1 MFLKTLPHV
10 RRSEMALL
18 ECPGHPILRR
28 LINIFRTFA
37 DKLRMLRKDQNKTV
51 FSKLVQI
58 SLTVALA
65 ACTNQVVEKA
75 GRPSGLRNSS
85 NGQCPKILN
94 GIVVDNVRAV
104 VHLKIKLQDGSTSEC
119 TGTFL
124 GDNAVLTAS
133 HCTENTANGSVEL
146 ADGTKAVAMVE
157 GWTVEDKKEDQ
168 AAYENEI
175 GTELSYAQ
183 YFDRKSRD
191 IAVLI
196 FPSGTSSSWRN
207 IAPNP
212 PKVGD
217 TIMIA
222 GYGRTSFQNDS
233 ADGNVRYGSN
243 SIDFLKDGLLIFES
257 AAGTHPTAGQDST
270 SSFGDSGG
278 PVLYKEGVVGV
289 ISAGDTTQA
298 IYAYLFSEFNLKVLE
313 EAEGKG
319 ARINGLNSVRKA
331 LDRPAKP
338 ETSDPTD
345 GCSRN

>member
-1 MFLKTLPHV
+1 
-10 RRSEMALL
+10 
-18 ECPGHPILRR
+18 
-28 LINIFRTFA
+28 
-37 DKLRMLRKDQNKTV
+37 MLRKDQNKTV

-65 ACTNQVVEKA
+65 ACTNQVFEKA

-104 VHLKIKLQDGSTSEC
+104 VNLKINNQDGSEGGSC

-133 HCTENTANGSVEL
+133 HCTENTATGNVEL
-146 ADGTKAVAMVE
+146 PDGTKAVAMVR

-168 AAYENEI
+168 AATENGS
-175 GTELSYAQ
+175 GTELSNAQ
-183 YFDRKSRD
+183 YFDRTSRD

-222 GYGRTSFQNDS
+222 GYGDTSFQNDNN
-233 ADGNVRYGSN
+233 DGNVRYGSN
-243 SIDFLKDGLLIFES
+243 RIDFLKDGLLIFES

-270 SSFGDSGG
+270 NGHGDSGG
-278 PVLYKEGVVGV
+278 PVLYEEGVVGV
-289 ISAGDTTQA
+289 ISKGDTTQA
-298 IYAYLFSEFNLKVLE
+298 IEAYLFSEFNLKVLE

-319 ARINGLNSVRKA
+319 AHINGLNSVRKA
-331 LDRPAKP
+331 LGRPAKP
-338 ETSDPTD
+338 ETTDPAD

>member
-1 MFLKTLPHV
+1 
-10 RRSEMALL
+10 
-18 ECPGHPILRR
+18 
-28 LINIFRTFA
+28 
-37 DKLRMLRKDQNKTV
+37 MLRKDQNKTV

-58 SLTVALA
+58 SLTVALV

-94 GIVVDNVRAV
+94 GIVVDKVRAV
-104 VHLKIKLQDGSTSEC
+104 VSLITKYQDGSEGGC

-124 GDNAVLTAS
+124 GDNVVLTAS
-133 HCTENTANGSVEL
+133 HCTENTATGNMEL

-168 AAYENEI
+168 AATENGGENE
-175 GTELSYAQ
+175 LSWAKHLN
-183 YFDRKSRD
+183 RKSRD

-207 IAPNP
+207 IAPTP

-217 TIMIA
+217 TITIA
-222 GYGRTSFQNDS
+222 GYGKTSFNQDDS
-233 ADGNVRYGSN
+233 PDGNVRYGSN
-243 SIDFLKDGLLIFES
+243 RIDFLKDGLLIFES

-270 SSFGDSGG
+270 NGQGDSGG
-278 PVLYKEGVVGV
+278 PVLYEEGVVGV
-289 ISAGDTTQA
+289 ISAGGTTLA
-298 IYAYLFSEFNLKVLE
+298 IEAYLFSEFNLKVLE
-313 EAEGKG
+313 EAESKG
-319 ARINGLNSVRKA
+319 AHINGLNSVRKA
-331 LDRPAKP
+331 LGRPAKP

>member
-1 MFLKTLPHV
+1 MVGK
-10 RRSEMALL
+10 E
-18 ECPGHPILRR
+18 
-28 LINIFRTFA
+28 
-37 DKLRMLRKDQNKTV
+37 QNKIV

-104 VHLKIKLQDGSTSEC
+104 VSLITKYQDGSEGGC

-124 GDNAVLTAS
+124 GDNVVLTAS
-133 HCTENTANGSVEL
+133 HCTENTATGSVEL
-146 ADGTKAVAMVE
+146 ADGTKAVAMVR
-157 GWTVEDKKEDQ
+157 GWTVEDKKEDR
-168 AAYENEI
+168 AYHDGSPEFKDNTI
-175 GTELSYAQ
+175 SFLKDS
-183 YFDRKSRD
+183 DRDSRD

-222 GYGRTSFQNDS
+222 GYGRTSFNQDDS
-233 ADGNVRYGSN
+233 PDGKVRYGSN
-243 SIDFLKDGLLIFES
+243 RIDFLKDGLLIFES

-270 SSFGDSGG
+270 SGHGDSGG
-278 PVLYKEGVVGV
+278 PVLYEEGVVGV
-289 ISAGDTTQA
+289 IAAGGTTQA
-298 IYAYLFSEFNLKVLE
+298 DYDAYLFSESNLKVLE
-313 EAEGKG
+313 EAESKG
-319 ARINGLNSVRKA
+319 AHINGLNSVRKA
-331 LDRPAKP
+331 LGRPVKP
-338 ETSDPTD
+338 EASDPTD

>member
-1 MFLKTLPHV
+1 MV
-10 RRSEMALL
+10 
-18 ECPGHPILRR
+18 
-28 LINIFRTFA
+28 
-37 DKLRMLRKDQNKTV
+37 RKDQNKTV

-104 VHLKIKLQDGSTSEC
+104 VSLITKYQDGSEGGC

-124 GDNAVLTAS
+124 GDNVVLTAS
-133 HCTENTANGSVEL
+133 HCTENTATGSVEL
-146 ADGTKAVAMVE
+146 ADGTKAVAMVR

-168 AAYENEI
+168 AAEENGL
-175 GTELSYAQ
+175 GTDLSWAK

-217 TIMIA
+217 TITIA
-222 GYGRTSFQNDS
+222 GYGRTSFNQDDS
-233 ADGNVRYGSN
+233 PDGNVRYGSN
-243 SIDFLKDGLLIFES
+243 RIDFLKDGLLIFES

-270 SSFGDSGG
+270 SGLGDSGG
-278 PVLYKEGVVGV
+278 PVLYEEGVVGV
-289 ISAGDTTQA
+289 IAAGGTTQA
-298 IYAYLFSEFNLKVLE
+298 DYAYLFSESNLKVLE

-319 ARINGLNSVRKA
+319 AHINGLNSVRKA
-331 LDRPAKP
+331 LGRPAKP
-338 ETSDPTD
+338 EASDPTD

>member
-1 MFLKTLPHV
+1 
-10 RRSEMALL
+10 
-18 ECPGHPILRR
+18 
-28 LINIFRTFA
+28 
-37 DKLRMLRKDQNKTV
+37 MLRKDQNKTV

-85 NGQCPKILN
+85 NGQCLKIVN
-94 GIVVDNVRAV
+94 GIVVDKVRAV
-104 VHLKIKLQDGSTSEC
+104 VSLITKYQDGSEGRC

-124 GDNAVLTAS
+124 GDNVVLTAS
-133 HCTENTANGSVEL
+133 HCTENTESGNVEL
-146 ADGTKAVAMVE
+146 ADGTKAVAMVR

-168 AAYENEI
+168 VAEENWLE
-175 GTELSYAQ
+175 TDLSWAK

-207 IAPNP
+207 IAPTP

-217 TIMIA
+217 TITIA
-222 GYGRTSFQNDS
+222 GYGKTSFNQDDS
-233 ADGNVRYGSN
+233 SDGNVRYGSN
-243 SIDFLKDGLLIFES
+243 SIDYLSSKDGLLMYES
-257 AAGTHPTAGQDST
+257 TVETQRTAGQDSGGAP
-270 SSFGDSGG
+270 GDSGG
-278 PVLYKEGVVGV
+278 PVLYEEGVVAVAAAASSTG
-289 ISAGDTTQA
+289 TNN
-298 IYAYLFSEFNLKVLE
+298 AYLFSESNLKVLE

-319 ARINGLNSVRKA
+319 AHINGLNSVRKA
-331 LDRPAKP
+331 LGRPAKP

-345 GCSRN
+345 GCSKI

>member
-1 MFLKTLPHV
+1 MKV
-10 RRSEMALL
+10 E
-18 ECPGHPILRR
+18 
-28 LINIFRTFA
+28 
-37 DKLRMLRKDQNKTV
+37 KKQNKTV
-51 FSKLVQI
+51 FSKLIQI

-65 ACTNQVVEKA
+65 ACTNQAVEKA

-85 NGQCPKILN
+85 NGQCLKIVN

-104 VHLKIKLQDGSTSEC
+104 VHLKINVQDGSTSEC

-146 ADGTKAVAMVE
+146 ADGTKAVAMVR

-175 GTELSYAQ
+175 GNELSYAQ
-183 YFDRKSRD
+183 HLNRKSRD

-222 GYGRTSFQNDS
+222 GYGKTSFNQDDS
-233 ADGNVRYGSN
+233 SDGNVRYGSN
-243 SIDFLKDGLLIFES
+243 RIDFLKDGLLIFES

-270 SSFGDSGG
+270 NGQGDSGG

-289 ISAGDTTQA
+289 MSAGDTTLA
-298 IYAYLFSEFNLKVLE
+298 IEAYLFSEDNLKVLE
-313 EAEGKG
+313 EAESKG
-319 ARINGLNSVRKA
+319 AHINGLNSVRKA
-331 LDRPAKP
+331 LGRPAKP

>member
-1 MFLKTLPHV
+1 MVK
-10 RRSEMALL
+10 E
-18 ECPGHPILRR
+18 
-28 LINIFRTFA
+28 
-37 DKLRMLRKDQNKTV
+37 KKQNKIV

-85 NGQCPKILN
+85 NGQCLKIVN

-104 VHLKIKLQDGSTSEC
+104 VSLKITNQDGSLAGNC

-124 GDNAVLTAS
+124 GDNVVLTAS
-133 HCTENTANGSVEL
+133 HCTENTATGNMEL

-168 AAYENEI
+168 AATENGGENE
-175 GTELSYAQ
+175 LSWAKHLN
-183 YFDRKSRD
+183 RKSRD

-217 TIMIA
+217 TITIA
-222 GYGRTSFQNDS
+222 GYGKTSWNQNDNS
-233 ADGNVRYGSN
+233 DGNVRHGSN
-243 SIDFLKDGLLIFES
+243 SIDYLSSKDGLLIYQS
-257 AAGTHPTAGQDST
+257 AVGPQPTAGQDST
-270 SSFGDSGG
+270 SAPGDSGG
-278 PVLYKEGVVGV
+278 PVLYEEGVVAV
-289 ISAGDTTQA
+289 ISSGSTEQA
-298 IYAYLFSEFNLKVLE
+298 RNAY
-313 EAEGKG
+313 G
-319 ARINGLNSVRKA
+319 
-331 LDRPAKP
+331 
-338 ETSDPTD
+338 
-345 GCSRN
+345 